1 MFKINFK
8 QMKILIIGSK
18 GFIGSHCVKY
28 FTNKQFDVFE
38 ADIVQDN
45 KKNYTFL
52 EKENANFE
60 QLFIKNKFDVCI
72 NATGSANVKFSFK
85 NPFIDFNLNVANV
98 SKILD
103 AIYKYNKN
111 CKFINF
117 SSASVYGNPK
127 YLPIDENHPLKP
139 ISPYGLHKLQSEK
152 LLYEYSKF
160 FGLQTLSLRI
170 FSAYGEG
177 LKKQLF
183 WDLYQKTLS
192 NINVELF
199 GTGQESRDFIY
210 IKDLVKVI
218 DLIIEN
224 VIFNGESINVAN
236 GNEILIKDAV
246 ASFFDVLNNK
256 TNYRFTGNIKQG
268 DPKNWK
274 ADIEKLNKIGYKNK
288 YSLIEGLTN
297 YAKWLKELK

>member
-1 MFKINFK
+1 
-8 QMKILIIGSK
+8 MKILIIGSK

-45 KKNYTFL
+45 KKDYTFL

-236 GNEILIKDAV
+236 GNEILIKEAV

>member
-1 MFKINFK
+1 
-8 QMKILIIGSK
+8 MKILIIGSK